1 MDLEGTKA
9 LGLIEK
15 FAATIAVVALC
26 FMLLIPAIELTA
38 RPFLGGFIS
47 NAALLTQHLGLVLSL
62 MGAIAAFPAGHLS
75 TLTGSRSMFDGTVA
89 PKLAAGHHVLALLFA
104 GFCALLLCT
113 ASLDLVMSEREASQA
128 LAYGIDVWM
137 VQVVMPLGYALIA
150 LALVK
155 AAIYKVRGAAL
166 RFGILVWVGFIVFA
180 AASGLFGSMQ
190 GFDLSVFLVAAI
202 IIATGGAPIFAVIG
216 MITIGLFISVSQ
228 PLASIPLS
236 QYAMTVNPSLPAL
249 PLYTLAGLLFAKSTA
264 ARRLS
269 ELISFIFGGGWRA
282 SVAASAVLCSA
293 FTALTGGSGVTLLA
307 LGGILLP
314 MLRSRGYPEQ
324 RGIGLIT
331 SASALGV
338 LLAPSVPLIMYAI
351 LARVPIQ
358 TMLLAG
364 LLPALLMVL
373 CLLWIGGFMRHAVVE
388 VARAE
393 LLWENAD
400 TSPPQITRARADDS
414 TAASVP
420 VARAASRWRQA
431 LWELMAAPVA
441 LVPLISG
448 WATPT
453 ESAALT
459 AFYALIV
466 VSVIRRE
473 LSWTA
478 LWSCFLL
485 TAQLIGGVMLILGMA
500 LGLTNFLVDAG
511 IPDQA
516 IDWVQSYIQSPQ
528 AFLLAAV
535 CFIALAGAL
544 MEIYAALVVLVP
556 LMLPLAMSYGIHPVH
571 FGIVFL
577 ATLEMGFLCPP
588 AGMNLYFASAVF
600 RKPLRIVMT
609 SILPALLAIFV
620 GSALIALMPEIA
632 LTLPKAFN
640 QL

>member
-1 MDLEGTKA
+1 
-9 LGLIEK
+9 
-15 FAATIAVVALC
+15 
-26 FMLLIPAIELTA
+26 MLLIPAIELTA

-180 AASGLFGSMQ
+180 AASGLFGSIQ
-190 GFDLSVFLVAAI
+190 SIDLSVFLVAAI
-202 IIATGGAPIFAVIG
+202 FIATGGAPIFAVIG

-400 TSPPQITRARADDS
+400 TSPPQITRARA
-414 TAASVP
+414 
-420 VARAASRWRQA
+420 
-431 LWELMAAPVA
+431 
-441 LVPLISG
+441 
-448 WATPT
+448 
-453 ESAALT
+453 
-459 AFYALIV
+459 
-466 VSVIRRE
+466 
-473 LSWTA
+473 
-478 LWSCFLL
+478 
-485 TAQLIGGVMLILGMA
+485 
-500 LGLTNFLVDAG
+500 
-511 IPDQA
+511 
-516 IDWVQSYIQSPQ
+516 
-528 AFLLAAV
+528 
-535 CFIALAGAL
+535 
-544 MEIYAALVVLVP
+544 
-556 LMLPLAMSYGIHPVH
+556 
-571 FGIVFL
+571 
-577 ATLEMGFLCPP
+577 
-588 AGMNLYFASAVF
+588 
-600 RKPLRIVMT
+600 
-609 SILPALLAIFV
+609 
-620 GSALIALMPEIA
+620 
-632 LTLPKAFN
+632 
-640 QL
+640 

>member
-1 MDLEGTKA
+1 VDLEGTKA

-150 LALVK
+150 LDLVK

-420 VARAASRWRQA
+420 VAQAAFRWRQA

>member
-1 MDLEGTKA
+1 MLA
-9 LGLIEK
+9 GL
-15 FAATIAVVALC
+15 
-26 FMLLIPAIELTA
+26 
-38 RPFLGGFIS
+38 
-47 NAALLTQHLGLVLSL
+47 LSPR
-62 MGAIAAFPAGHLS
+62 F
-75 TLTGSRSMFDGTVA
+75 
-89 PKLAAGHHVLALLFA
+89 AAGHHALALLFA
-104 GFCALLLCT
+104 GFCAALLCQ
-113 ASLDLVMSEREASQA
+113 ASVDLVISEQGARQA
-128 LAYGIDVWM
+128 LAYGIEVWM
-137 VQVVMPLGYALIA
+137 VQWVMPLGYGLIA
-150 LALVK
+150 LSLIKASVMALDQAILRRALIGLIVFTSI
-155 AAIYKVRGAAL
+155 AAAAGLADLLQDLAL
-166 RFGILVWVGFIVFA
+166 RYFLIVA
-180 AASGLFGSMQ
+180 MLI
-190 GFDLSVFLVAAI
+190 AI
-202 IIATGGAPIFAVIG
+202 GGAPIFAVIG
-216 MITIGLFISVSQ
+216 LITIGLFISVGQ

-269 ELISFIFGGGWRA
+269 DLISHVFGGGWRS
-282 SVAASAVLCSA
+282 SVVASALLCSA

-314 MLRSRGYPEQ
+314 MLRARAYPEQ

-364 LLPALLMVL
+364 LIPALLMVL
-373 CLLWIGGFMRHAVVE
+373 SLLWIGGFMRQSAIEPHQGP
-388 VARAE
+388 
-393 LLWENAD
+393 
-400 TSPPQITRARADDS
+400 SPPPLKTGWVWGQ
-414 TAASVP
+414 AA
-420 VARAASRWRQA
+420 
-431 LWELMAAPVA
+431 WELMAAPVA

-459 AFYALIV
+459 ALYALLV
-466 VSVIRRE
+466 VTLVRRE
-473 LSWTA
+473 LGWTA

-500 LGLTNFLVDAG
+500 LGLTNYLVDAG
-511 IPDQA
+511 IPDLA
-516 IDWVQSYIQSPQ
+516 IEWVQSYIHSPK

-535 CFIALAGAL
+535 VFIALAGAL

-556 LMLPLAMSYGIHPVH
+556 LLLPLALSYEIHPVH

-600 RKPLRIVMT
+600 RKPLRVVIA
-609 SILPALLAIFV
+609 SILPALIAIFV
-620 GSALIALMPEIA
+620 GSVLIAWLPEIS
-632 LTLPKAFN
+632 LTLPGIFN
-640 QL
+640 AL

>member
-166 RFGILVWVGFIVFA
+166 RFGFLVWVGFIVFA

-190 GFDLSVFLVAAI
+190 SIDLSFFLVAAI
-202 IIATGGAPIFAVIG
+202 FIATGGAPIFAVIG

-373 CLLWIGGFMRHAVVE
+373 CLLWIGGFMRHSVVE

>member
-373 CLLWIGGFMRHAVVE
+373 CLLWIGGFMRHSVVE
-388 VARAE
+388 VARVDPLRESAVDSLPE
-393 LLWENAD
+393 IAG
-400 TSPPQITRARADDS
+400 ARADES
-414 TAASVP
+414 TAASALVAQAAP
-420 VARAASRWRQA
+420 VWRQA

-556 LMLPLAMSYGIHPVH
+556 LMLPLATSYGIHPVH

>member
-1 MDLEGTKA
+1 MDLDGSRA

-26 FMLLIPAIELTA
+26 LMLLIPAIELMA
-38 RPFLGGFIS
+38 RPFRGGLIN

-75 TLTGSRSMFDGTVA
+75 TLTGSRSMFAGTFA
-89 PKLAAGHHVLALLFA
+89 PRLANSHHVLALLLA
-104 GFCALLLCT
+104 GFCASVLCV
-113 ASLDLVMSEREASQA
+113 ASFDLVLSEREASQA
-128 LAYGIDVWM
+128 LAYGIEVWM
-137 VQVVMPLGYALIA
+137 VQVVMPLGYVLIA
-150 LALVK
+150 LALFK
-155 AAIYKVRGAAL
+155 AAIRAVDGAFL
-166 RFGILVWVGFIVFA
+166 RLSLLVLVGFIVIA
-180 AASGLFGSMQ
+180 AAGGLLGR
-190 GFDLSVFLVAAI
+190 LESVDISIFLIAAI
-202 IIATGGAPIFAVIG
+202 FIAIGGAPIFAVIG
-216 MITIGLFISVSQ
+216 LITIGLFISVSQ

-269 ELISFIFGGGWRA
+269 DLISFMFGGGWRA
-282 SVAASAVLCSA
+282 SVVASAVLCSA

-314 MLRSRGYPEQ
+314 MLRARGYSEQ
-324 RGIGLIT
+324 QGIGLIT

-373 CLLWIGGFMRHAVVE
+373 CLLWIGGFMRRSAVE
-388 VARAE
+388 VVK
-393 LLWENAD
+393 AD
-400 TSPPQITRARADDS
+400 PLRESAVDSLPQIAGARADEN

-420 VARAASRWRQA
+420 VAQAASVWRQA
-431 LWELMAAPVA
+431 SWELMAAPVA

-556 LMLPLAMSYGIHPVH
+556 LMLPLATSYGIHPVH

-600 RKPLRIVMT
+600 RKPLRVVMT

-632 LTLPKAFN
+632 LTLPKVFN
-640 QL
+640 KL